1 MLRAHVV
8 VTHLSR
14 LLAGAP
20 HTGAS
25 SARIPHEEVL
35 VVGRRRGVA
44 VHEPLLRAL
53 LRHAER
59 GADLGPGPARVTRRV
74 DEVPEQQV
82 RLAGDLARHLGGGRD
97 ARERVLVGA
106 AVVHGLDELGQ
117 RRGGCH
123 RSTLS

>member
-8 VTHLSR
+8 VAHLDR
-14 LLAGAP
+14 FLAGAR
-20 HTGAS
+20 HAGAG
-25 SARIPHEEVL
+25 SARVPHEEVL
-35 VVGRRRGVA
+35 VVSGRCPVA

-59 GADLGPGPARVTRRV
+59 GPDLGPGPARMTRRL

-82 RLAGDLARHLGGGRD
+82 GLAGDLARDLGGGRD
-97 ARERVLVGA
+97 ARERVPVGA
-106 AVVHGLDELGQ
+106 SVVHGLDELRQ
-117 RRGGCH
+117 RGCGRH